1 MELKKSAMA
10 EEKIVAILGGG
21 GGGDSSGCECTGRMK
36 SAKEA
41 VEVI

>member
-10 EEKIVAILGGG
+10 EEKYVSCGG